1 VTRREFRLPS
11 SDEDYLNGLGLP
23 WEAVRQGNQQWLLI
37 HNWKVPAGYS
47 AQVVI
52 LALLID
58 PNYPD
63 TQLDSFYVFP
73 GLQLI
78 DAGPIKNTTGEL
90 QVGQSKF
97 QFWSRHRSSTNPW
110 RSGVDDIAS
119 HLTLVIEWFT
129 RSLSD

>member
-1 VTRREFRLPS
+1 VPEARREFRLPS
-11 SDEDYLNGLGLP
+11 SDEDYLNGLGVP

-73 GLQLI
+73 GLQRI
-78 DAGPIKNTTGEL
+78 DAGAIKNTTGESTL
-90 QVGQSKF
+90 GKVSFSFNPGTGRQRILGDLALMT
-97 QFWSRHRSSTNPW
+97 SRCT
-110 RSGVDDIAS
+110 
-119 HLTLVIEWFT
+119 
-129 RSLSD
+129 